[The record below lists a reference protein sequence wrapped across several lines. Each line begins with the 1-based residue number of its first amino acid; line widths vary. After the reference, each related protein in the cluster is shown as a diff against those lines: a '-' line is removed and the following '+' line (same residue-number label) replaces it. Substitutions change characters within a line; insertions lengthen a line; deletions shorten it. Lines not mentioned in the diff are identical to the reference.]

1 MTPRFYIDH
10 HFKNFQPIFDF
21 RGVSESQND
30 CEENELLKLAITLLV
45 HLNFKLSHPKST
57 GKVGKTGLY
66 ENGYI
71 INVLRLR

>member
-30 CEENELLKLAITLLV
+30 CEENELLKLTITSLV
-45 HLNFKLSHPKST
+45 NLQFNDESP
-57 GKVGKTGLY
+57 
-66 ENGYI
+66 
-71 INVLRLR
+71 

>member
-30 CEENELLKLAITLLV
+30 CEENELLKLTITLLV
-45 HLNFKLSHPKST
+45 NLQFDDESSYVNRKS
-57 GKVGKTGLY
+57 GK
-66 ENGYI
+66 NWFI
-71 INVLRLR
+71 